1 MFLCGVWGHSC
12 LTWAQMWLFNVTY
25 NLSLPTQ
32 WQHHS
37 TVSLWI
43 SLYLVSFVCFHF
55 SQYKVSKVEL
65 ERKRRKVW
73 NITNPNLLTKV
84 VRLDYHIL
92 KNTGNP
98 AVCEHFSLI

>member
-1 MFLCGVWGHSC
+1 M
-12 LTWAQMWLFNVTY
+12 QLFNVTY

-55 SQYKVSKVEL
+55 SQYKVSKSGI
-65 ERKRRKVW
+65 RKKEKKG
-73 NITNPNLLTKV
+73 I
-84 VRLDYHIL
+84 
-92 KNTGNP
+92 
-98 AVCEHFSLI
+98 EHNKP

>member
-12 LTWAQMWLFNVTY
+12 LTWAQMRLFNVTY

-43 SLYLVSFVCFHF
+43 SLCIVPCFF
-55 SQYKVSKVEL
+55 CVLSLFTVQGFEK
-65 ERKRRKVW
+65 W
-73 NITNPNLLTKV
+73 N
-84 VRLDYHIL
+84 
-92 KNTGNP
+92 
-98 AVCEHFSLI
+98 